1 MSLYVFKLWSE
12 FGRLQVY
19 SSLTLAKYKHY
30 FWKLNETARWVHIHT
45 KPSLKAE
52 AFGVYDEW
60 QTGKTF
66 ISDSLFSPLAAQL
79 ASANLQNP
87 PFIGITDRIS
97 ALVYLMQR
105 LSALLCITSET
116 VLWRFQCVFDP
127 LLEAEWSFLFHN
139 ISRCFRTYH
148 SAAII
153 CRSPEG
159 ISFLLLSHFIE
170 GQRSGSITQPVATMT
185 PDDSVF
191 CSVEVRKQEDLIVVE
206 IHQSG
211 LHQLITLPSI
221 RPCSRVQEASHQGPF
236 HSWRQ
241 FLMHLYSHAMPLCT
255 P

>member
-87 PFIGITDRIS
+87 PFIGIMDRIS
-97 ALVYLMQR
+97 ALVYLMQPIASLRSSASRQRQSCGGFSVFLIHYWR
-105 LSALLCITSET
+105 LS
-116 VLWRFQCVFDP
+116 
-127 LLEAEWSFLFHN
+127 EAF
-139 ISRCFRTYH
+139 CFP
-148 SAAII
+148 I
-153 CRSPEG
+153 
-159 ISFLLLSHFIE
+159 
-170 GQRSGSITQPVATMT
+170 
-185 PDDSVF
+185 
-191 CSVEVRKQEDLIVVE
+191 
-206 IHQSG
+206 
-211 LHQLITLPSI
+211 
-221 RPCSRVQEASHQGPF
+221 
-236 HSWRQ
+236 
-241 FLMHLYSHAMPLCT
+241 SHAAFGRITALQ
-255 P
+255 

>member
-79 ASANLQNP
+79 ASANTEPAVHRDHGSHLCLGLLNA
-87 PFIGITDRIS
+87 TH
-97 ALVYLMQR
+97 R

-127 LLEAEWSFLFHN
+127 LLEAEWSFLFPN

-153 CRSPEG
+153 WFFIDPLKEFRFYFCP
-159 ISFLLLSHFIE
+159 IS
-170 GQRSGSITQPVATMT
+170 
-185 PDDSVF
+185 
-191 CSVEVRKQEDLIVVE
+191 
-206 IHQSG
+206 
-211 LHQLITLPSI
+211 
-221 RPCSRVQEASHQGPF
+221 
-236 HSWRQ
+236 
-241 FLMHLYSHAMPLCT
+241 
-255 P
+255 